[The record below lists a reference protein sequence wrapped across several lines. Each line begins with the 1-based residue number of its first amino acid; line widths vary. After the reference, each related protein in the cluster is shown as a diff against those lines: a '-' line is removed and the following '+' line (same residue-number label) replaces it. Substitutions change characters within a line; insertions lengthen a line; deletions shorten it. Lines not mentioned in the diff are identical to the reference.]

1 MIPNDLSKLPRKLLI
16 NSIILYSI
24 TPIVFFLLAVIN
36 HGLGKAITYFFSPL
50 FNLIQFFIAAG
61 SLAFFY
67 YYNRRLE
74 FHLAQTKA
82 IRGTGASDSVKFIN
96 IYPLRMTIVMGC
108 LNLFTILISE
118 SIAFYVDILFSY
130 ADFFYFFV
138 TGIGLIMITCNLFY
152 YVAKIDLYPVIRYAR
167 YYPISIFNKIRIPI
181 VSIVIGVLL
190 ITNISIYKLQ
200 VTNVFTTQKAL
211 MELRLKNSAERLNFT
226 LEKMLNKMESSAK
239 NEVLRDTNSYAAKQ
253 YMLSLHG
260 IKDDFIQLYYMSDL
274 EGNSFSSDGITF
286 NIKDR
291 EYFKEVLQTKK
302 YAFSK
307 PIISKVDGK
316 RIMVIVIPIIF
327 ENKITGILGMAFTL
341 SKVGQTLKENDSNY
355 EFVLLSN
362 EHNILYAEDES
373 IINKSIGKDIVKEE
387 TSFRGMED
395 FLKTEKDS
403 EERYSQVT
411 FGGKQRIAVIHTIPI
426 NNSKLVMLLAKDRF
440 FSEMNTLLYQ
450 LSIFLIIIAI
460 SVSLMIQVITSK
472 FSRPI
477 LNTISIFNKISGGNL
492 TERPTDYVPDEFGE
506 ILRYLNKF
514 INILSDTVSLIM
526 LSAKELEKNATTLS
540 SGTSKLAVGAKTQSA
555 SIEESNVSLA
565 QLSASVQK
573 VSENATSQSESSK
586 ETFYSMEELK
596 GKALEVKDFASS
608 AQSLAHK
615 TSVEAK
621 KGNELMQNAIQG
633 MNRID
638 SSTKKIAEI
647 VGLIGDISGQVNLLA
662 LNAAIE
668 AARAGEYGRGFSVV
682 AAEIGKLADRT
693 AQSARSIKVYITEGL
708 EEVTKGKEY
717 VDSTAKA
724 LSNIVEN
731 IEKNRSI
738 IEEISKSTSFQS
750 VSSQKV
756 LSHIEKVMKMAI
768 SISDSTKEQA
778 VTNKQINATVENIN
792 IQTQTVA
799 REAEEIAEISKKI
812 SEQAKSLNTQID
824 FFKI

>member
-1 MIPNDLSKLPRKLLI
+1 
-16 NSIILYSI
+16 
-24 TPIVFFLLAVIN
+24 
-36 HGLGKAITYFFSPL
+36 
-50 FNLIQFFIAAG
+50 
-61 SLAFFY
+61 
-67 YYNRRLE
+67 
-74 FHLAQTKA
+74 
-82 IRGTGASDSVKFIN
+82 
-96 IYPLRMTIVMGC
+96 MG
-108 LNLFTILISE
+108 
-118 SIAFYVDILFSY
+118 
-130 ADFFYFFV
+130 
-138 TGIGLIMITCNLFY
+138 
-152 YVAKIDLYPVIRYAR
+152 
-167 YYPISIFNKIRIPI
+167 
-181 VSIVIGVLL
+181 
-190 ITNISIYKLQ
+190 
-200 VTNVFTTQKAL
+200 
-211 MELRLKNSAERLNFT
+211 FT
-226 LEKMLNKMESSAK
+226 LN
-239 NEVLRDTNSYAAKQ
+239 
-253 YMLSLHG
+253 
-260 IKDDFIQLYYMSDL
+260 
-274 EGNSFSSDGITF
+274 
-286 NIKDR
+286 
-291 EYFKEVLQTKK
+291 
-302 YAFSK
+302 
-307 PIISKVDGK
+307 
-316 RIMVIVIPIIF
+316 
-327 ENKITGILGMAFTL
+327 
-341 SKVGQTLKENDSNY
+341 KVGETLKDKNLNH

-362 EHNILYAEDES
+362 EHNILYAEDQS
-373 IINKSIGKDIVKEE
+373 LINKNIGKDIDKEN
-387 TSFRGMED
+387 TSFKGMED
-395 FLKTEKDS
+395 FLKSEIKS
-403 EERYSQVT
+403 EERYNQVT
-411 FGGKQRIAVIHTIPI
+411 YNGKEKIAVLQSIPI
-426 NNSKLVMLLAKDRF
+426 NNTKLIMLLNKDIF
-440 FSEMNTLLYQ
+440 LSEINTLLYQ

-460 SVSLMIQVITSK
+460 SVSFMIQVITSK
-472 FSRPI
+472 FSQPI
-477 LNTISIFNKISGGNL
+477 LNTINIFNKISSGNL

-526 LSAKELEKNATTLS
+526 LSAKELEKNAITLS
-540 SGTSKLAVGAKTQSA
+540 SGTSKLAVGAKNQSA

-565 QLSASVQK
+565 QLSTSVQK

-596 GKALEVKDFASS
+596 VKALEVKDFASS

-778 VTNKQINATVENIN
+778 VTNRQINATVENIN
-792 IQTQTVA
+792 IQTQSVA
-799 REAEEIAEISKKI
+799 KEAEEIAEISKKI
-812 SEQAKSLNTQID
+812 SEQAKS
-824 FFKI
+824 